1 MLEIQ
6 DNASPQLLKI
16 GFLVIMLFSIL
27 SQSLCV
33 SQILGISMVPTLQNN
48 SIVIAHK
55 TTHIKHGDIV
65 IFEGAR
71 YGTKSNL
78 IKRVIGLPGDRVTI
92 KNGTVYINGNAQ
104 EESYLLKGTQTY
116 GYVELIVEKGTFYAL
131 GDNREMSLDSR
142 DFGLIQYKD
151 IIGVMGVVI

>member
-33 SQILGISMVPTLQNN
+33 TRILGISMVPTLQNN

-65 IFEGAR
+65 IFDGNN
-71 YGTKSNL
+71 YGVKSNI
-78 IKRVIGLPGDRVTI
+78 IKRVIAIQGDRVTI
-92 KNGTVYINGNAQ
+92 RNNSLYINGKLQ
-104 EESYLLKGTQTY
+104 DEPYLSNDTHTY
-116 GYVELIVEKGTFYAL
+116 GYMELIVDRGTFFAL
-131 GDNREMSLDSR
+131 GDNRELSLDSR
-142 DFGLIQYKD
+142 QLGLIKCKD
-151 IIGVMGVVI
+151 VIAVMGVVI